1 MRGFDA
7 QHNRLTLAAFAAAL
21 LVVAGCSK
29 REEPPAAH
37 EVEISRPVAVH
48 AAYSILAEMPEATNA
63 YLSGSVA
70 VRLLGP
76 MERAGLSVS
85 TNVPASGAK
94 FDIAVVSG
102 SPASEVAGMV
112 REGGVVAE
120 MLEMGKAKMGW
131 LKARL
136 EAFPRMA
143 AQSRLWMPSEVMW
156 IVVGGGAHSLDAMMG
171 LYAREEAFEDLAVAS
186 LSSPADIFANC
197 AGTVESALGA
207 FRDDEADA
215 EALPEYFLTRD
226 IPAADWL
233 SFDSVD
239 GDIAAKVRERMRTV
253 QVIRRLVVEGAMLG
267 RKGDEEG
274 AVDAWSR
281 AALRNPGDSFL
292 CERLATLEKNG
303 AIFMKMGNVN
313 GAARCYETLVTVRP
327 DSAANLRGYAQC
339 MLKLGQTNVAERAF
353 TLANTMERKVE
364 DEEGRH

>member
-1 MRGFDA
+1 MRGFYA
-7 QHNRLTLAAFAAAL
+7 QHGRLTLAVFAAVL
-21 LVVAGCSK
+21 LAGCSK
-29 REEPPAAH
+29 KEEAPAARD
-37 EVEISRPVAVH
+37 VELSRPVAVH

-70 VRLLGP
+70 ARLLGP

-85 TNVPASGAK
+85 TNVPAPGVK
-94 FDIAVVSG
+94 FDIAAVSG
-102 SPASEVAGMV
+102 SPAREVAGMV

-120 MLEMGKAKMGW
+120 LLEMGKAKMGW

-136 EAFPRMA
+136 EAFPREA
-143 AQSRLWMPSEVMW
+143 AQSRLWMPSEAMW
-156 IVVGGGAHSLDAMMG
+156 IVVGGGSPSLDAMMG

-226 IPAADWL
+226 IPSADWL

-274 AVDAWSR
+274 AVDSWSR

-364 DEEGRH
+364 DGGH